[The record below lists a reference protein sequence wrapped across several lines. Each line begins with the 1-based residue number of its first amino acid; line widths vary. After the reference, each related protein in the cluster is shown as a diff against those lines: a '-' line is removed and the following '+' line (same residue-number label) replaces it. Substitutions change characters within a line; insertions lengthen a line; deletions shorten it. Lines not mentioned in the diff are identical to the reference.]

1 MTAPKVTREQFQQDR
16 EAGLS
21 MSQIAKKYGISE
33 RNLYK
38 SKSRWARRG
47 FSPEHDMTHEVPDG
61 YHVKGTSTLYGDDG
75 QVKAQWV
82 KSNIDHARQAEM
94 QREAIEAMAD
104 DLPRLSPRKAQRQ
117 KYRKDLMACYPI
129 GDAHIGMLSW
139 PEETGENWD
148 LAEAERVQCGA
159 MAELVERAPVTETAT
174 IVNLGDWYHFD
185 NMDGVTTRSGHSL
198 DVDGRYAKMVRVGVK
213 VIRQC
218 IESALLKHKSVHVI
232 NVVGNHD
239 DTGAMFLSVCLANLY
254 EKEKRVTIDTSP
266 SAFQYFRFGLTLV
279 GTHHGH
285 SCKPDRLPG
294 VMATDRAEDWGQ
306 TLYRY
311 WWVGHVHHQ
320 SLKDY
325 PGVTVETFRTL
336 AAKDAYAH
344 WGGYRAP
351 RDMKCIVLH
360 CEYGEVARHTVTPG
374 MVE

>member
-1 MTAPKVTREQFQQDR
+1 MVAAKFTDEELI
-16 EAGLS
+16 EAMQSGET
-21 MSQIAKKYGISE
+21 QEAFAKRKDVNV
-33 RNLYK
+33 RNVYYRKAKLAK
-38 SKSRWARRG
+38 QG
-47 FSPEHDMTHEVPDG
+47 FSPDHDMTHMVPDG
-61 YHVKGTSTLYGDDG
+61 FHLKGASTLYGEDG
-75 QVKAQWV
+75 KPRMQWV
-82 KSNIDHARQAEM
+82 KSNINHERQQEM

-104 DLPRLSPRKAQRQ
+104 ELPRLSPRKSPKQ

-129 GDAHIGMLSW
+129 GDAHIGMRSW
-139 PEETGENWD
+139 PKETGEVWD
-148 LAEAERVQCGA
+148 LAEAERIQCGA
-159 MAELVERAPVTETAT
+159 MAELVDRAPVTETAT

-185 NMDGVTTRSGHSL
+185 NMEGTTTRSGHSL
-198 DVDGRYAKMVRVGVK
+198 DCDGRYAKMVRVGVK

-218 IESALLKHKSVHVI
+218 IESALLKHKRVHVI

-239 DTGAMFLSVCLANLY
+239 DTGAMFLSVCLANVY

-266 SAFQYFRFGLTLV
+266 SAFQYFRFGRTLV

-325 PGVTVETFRTL
+325 PGVTVESFRTL

-360 CEYGEVARHTVTPG
+360 EEYGEVARHTVTPG

>member
-1 MTAPKVTREQFQQDR
+1 MTMPKITKEQFQAEK
-16 EAGLS
+16 EAGLPIAT
-21 MSQIAKKYGISE
+21 IAKKYGINE
-33 RNLYK
+33 RNLYRK
-38 SKSRWARRG
+38 KKEWARQG
-47 FSPEHDMTHEVPDG
+47 WSPEHDMTHTVPDG
-61 YHVKGTSTLYGDDG
+61 FHLKGTSTLYGDDG
-75 QVKAQWV
+75 KPKLQWV
-82 KSNIDHARQAEM
+82 KSNIDHERQEEIK
-94 QREAIEAMAD
+94 REAIEAMAEE
-104 DLPRLSPRKAQRQ
+104 LPRLHSRKAPKL

-129 GDAHIGMLSW
+129 GDAHIGMRSW
-139 PEETGENWD
+139 PEETGEKWD
-148 LAEAERVQCGA
+148 LQEAERIQCGA
-159 MAELVERAPVTETAT
+159 MAELVDRAPATESAT

-185 NMDGVTTRSGHSL
+185 NMEGVTTRSGHSL

-218 IESALLKHKSVHVI
+218 IESALEKHKHVHVI
-232 NVVGNHD
+232 NVTGNHD
-239 DTGAMFLSVCLANLY
+239 DTGAMFLSICLANVY

-266 SAFQYFRFGLTLV
+266 SAFQYFRFGRTLV

-285 SCKPDRLPG
+285 SCKPDKLPG
-294 VMATDRAEDWGQ
+294 VMATDRAEDWGS
-306 TLYRY
+306 TTYRY
-311 WWVGHVHHQ
+311 WWIGHVHHQ

-360 CEYGEVARHTVTPG
+360 EEYGEVARHTVTPG